1 VKRLSLCL
9 LILVFLFGCASTSVQ
24 VHEDNNT
31 FVSTYPKL
39 TIKMSPEYKYIGEY
53 KYGSSGSSLDAA
65 MSTTRREKVYF
76 FVKSSP
82 NNTRIDRAI
91 SIWFM
96 QTSTYWN
103 PASTLIPKNKKTSGT
118 CELVDKDYKYYTRFI
133 NVSAGRKHT
142 KFVTDKGYVL
152 PNFMFEKSHLRVVGA
167 KNNILVKINYYEDAT
182 TGTKSKARFQRF
194 NDHCTEAFEVLD
206 SL

>member
-1 VKRLSLCL
+1 
-9 LILVFLFGCASTSVQ
+9 
-24 VHEDNNT
+24 
-31 FVSTYPKL
+31 
-39 TIKMSPEYKYIGEY
+39 
-53 KYGSSGSSLDAA
+53 

-76 FVKSSP
+76 FVKYRP

-118 CELVDKDYKYYTRFI
+118 CELADKDYKYYTRFI
-133 NVSAGRKHT
+133 NISAGRKHT
-142 KFVTDKGYVL
+142 KFIADKGYIL
-152 PNFMFEKSHLRVVGA
+152 PNFMLVKSHLRVAGA

-182 TGTKSKARFQRF
+182 TGTKSKERFQRF
-194 NDHCTEAFEVLD
+194 NDHCTEAFEVLK